1 MLRCDPII
9 SRAEPKQVNRI
20 KDNRSRMNI
29 TDKLERIHQALDTL
43 SVHESDCRLCPRECG
58 VNRKKEGKGFCQ
70 SGNQASVSHTLLHYG
85 EEPVL
90 SGLSQ
95 GNIEKIEIP
104 GRLAGSGTIFFS
116 GCNLKCLYCQNYQL
130 SWLNHGE
137 QTADEELAKRI
148 LELQEKGALNIN
160 LVSPTHMLLPILR
173 ALRIAWTK
181 GLRLPLVY
189 NSNAYEKAEVIK
201 CLDGIID
208 IYLPDLKYFSPELAS
223 RFSGTPDYF
232 HNAHQVIQEMYCQ
245 QPTLCLSEENVA
257 TQGLIIRHLV
267 LPGQAADSGAVLG
280 WIAHNLSPYVCL
292 SLMSQY
298 HPCHR
303 APREIQRGLSS
314 KEYSAVRSKAEDLGF
329 ETMFL
334 QPEPFALEDHL
345 IPDFDLESPFKW

>member
-1 MLRCDPII
+1 
-9 SRAEPKQVNRI
+9 
-20 KDNRSRMNI
+20 MNI
-29 TDKLERIHQALDTL
+29 TDKLERIQHALSAL
-43 SVHESDCRLCPRECG
+43 SVHETECKLCPRECG
-58 VNRKKEGKGFCQ
+58 VNRKKEAKGFCQ
-70 SGNQASVSHTLLHYG
+70 SGNQAFVSHTLLHYG

-95 GNIEKIEIP
+95 GNTEKTDIP
-104 GRLAGSGTIFFS
+104 GQLAGSGTIFFS

-137 QTADEELAKRI
+137 QTADEELAMRM
-148 LELQEKGALNIN
+148 LELQEKSALNIN

-173 ALRIAWTK
+173 ALRIAYAE
-181 GLRLPLVY
+181 GLHLPLVY
-189 NSNAYEKAEVIK
+189 NSNAYEKTEVIK

-223 RFSGTPDYF
+223 RFSETPDYF
-232 HNAHQVIQEMYCQ
+232 HHAKQVIQEMYCQ
-245 QPTLCLSEENVA
+245 QPTLCLSKENVA

-267 LPGQAADSGAVLG
+267 LPGQTADSSAVLG

-298 HPCHR
+298 NPCHK

-314 KEYSAVRSKAEDLGF
+314 EEYRTVRAKAEELGF
-329 ETMFL
+329 GTMFL
-334 QPEPFALEDHL
+334 QPEPFAQEDHL
-345 IPDFDLESPFKW
+345 LPDFDLESPFQWD